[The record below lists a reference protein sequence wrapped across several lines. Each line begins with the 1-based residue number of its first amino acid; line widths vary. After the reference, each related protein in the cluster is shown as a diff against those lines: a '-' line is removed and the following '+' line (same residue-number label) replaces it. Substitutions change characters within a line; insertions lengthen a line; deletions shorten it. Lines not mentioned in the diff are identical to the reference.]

1 MLGSRGR
8 SSWIKLVLACVRS
21 IEVSFLLRLI
31 LYGGSGLNPS
41 NAIKQNG
48 RTTRRRSCS
57 WKSPST
63 PKFACR
69 ACKLSSAPEQVPR
82 RKQPDQ
88 ADMCALSDRFWYSKQ
103 IKPGTGWNISL
114 FNRGLCG
121 WHRQNVKHKR
131 SNRFLRRSQNCPQ
144 WLFCSPSQN
153 PSEPVDTFIQDLY
166 CLAEKCEYRTLR
178 DELIRDRIIAGVLD
192 DALSDRPQAG
202 FDLNLTDA
210 ACMSRQTEARK
221 PNRTIC
227 PWVRNSKRKWLR

>member
-1 MLGSRGR
+1 
-8 SSWIKLVLACVRS
+8 
-21 IEVSFLLRLI
+21 
-31 LYGGSGLNPS
+31 
-41 NAIKQNG
+41 
-48 RTTRRRSCS
+48 
-57 WKSPST
+57 
-63 PKFACR
+63 
-69 ACKLSSAPEQVPR
+69 
-82 RKQPDQ
+82 
-88 ADMCALSDRFWYSKQ
+88 MCALSDRFWYSKQ

-121 WHRQNVKHKR
+121 WHRQNVTHTR
-131 SNRFLRRSQNCPQ
+131 SNRFLRRIQNCPQ
-144 WLFCSPSQN
+144 WLFCRPSQN

-202 FDLNLTDA
+202 FDLILTDA

-227 PWVRNSKRKWLR
+227 PWVRNSKRSWSDGWNSCWKHHSSSSAVWNCHKLWKSSPMDPWPLSEKVLFSNP